1 MDSWLIVSLI
11 EAFIIGWLLFLVFK
25 IARILK
31 QEETERRQGLR
42 ESLERRGRQV
52 NAEVTDMVI
61 RGRIKYE
68 IYAEWCSIE
77 TEKVYSFY
85 ETFWYYRGLF
95 GMRPKVA
102 VGDQIKVIVNF
113 RAPQIYLIERPR

>member
-1 MDSWLIVSLI
+1 MDGWLIVSLL
-11 EAFIIGWLLFLVFK
+11 EFLFINGCVYLLYK
-25 IARILK
+25 IASILK
-31 QEETERRQGLR
+31 QEENERRQGLR
-42 ESLERRGRQV
+42 ESLEWRGRQI
-52 NAEVTDMVI
+52 NAEVTDLVI

-68 IYAEWCSIE
+68 IYAEWYSIE

-85 ETFWYYRGLF
+85 ETFWYYRGLL

-113 RAPQIYLIERPR
+113 RASQIYLIERPR